1 MIIFTSED
9 TGAQDTGH
17 FGHSHTASKD
27 SKLYRD
33 VCQMSILK
41 QQNETNQK
49 PKT

>member
-27 SKLYRD
+27 SKLNRD
-33 VCQMSILK
+33 ICQMCILK
-41 QQNETNQK
+41 QQNKTKQN